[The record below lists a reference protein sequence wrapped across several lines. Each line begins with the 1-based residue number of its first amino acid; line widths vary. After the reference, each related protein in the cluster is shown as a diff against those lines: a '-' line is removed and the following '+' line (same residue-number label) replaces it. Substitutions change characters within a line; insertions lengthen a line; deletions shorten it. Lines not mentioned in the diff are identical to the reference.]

1 MQTEKFGEYIR
12 QLREAEEMP
21 LRKLAAALDIDQ
33 STLSKLERGERPVSR
48 QMIPVIAKIFKQDEK
63 ELIVKYM
70 SENIALQL
78 QGEKFAADI
87 LKATEKELESK
98 TKSKK

>member
-1 MQTEKFGEYIR
+1 MHTETFGEYIR

-33 STLSKLERGERPVSR
+33 STLSKLERGERPVTR
-48 QMIPVIAKIFKQDEK
+48 QMIPIIAKIFKQDEK
-63 ELIVKYM
+63 ELTIKYM
-70 SENIALQL
+70 SENIAIQL
-78 QGEKFAADI
+78 QGEKFASDI
-87 LKATEKELESK
+87 LKATEKELDSK

>member
-1 MQTEKFGEYIR
+1 MQTETFGEYIR

-87 LKATEKELESK
+87 LKATEKELEAK

>member
-1 MQTEKFGEYIR
+1 MQTETFGEYIR

-87 LKATEKELESK
+87 LKATGKELKSK

>member
-1 MQTEKFGEYIR
+1 
-12 QLREAEEMP
+12 
-21 LRKLAAALDIDQ
+21 
-33 STLSKLERGERPVSR
+33 
-48 QMIPVIAKIFKQDEK
+48 MIPVITKIFKQDEK
-63 ELIVKYM
+63 KLTVKYM

-78 QGEKFAADI
+78 QDEKFATEI